1 VYCSGLEGMVM
12 TILERVVILSVSA
25 GTGHMR
31 AAHAL
36 REAIQQS
43 SPTAEVIILDTFR
56 YTTPF
61 LEKVILG
68 TYMEMLKI
76 TPVVYGYLYRQAEW
90 GQPLS
95 GFAKQEFN
103 RILNKL
109 TAPKLVKFLNQTRP
123 QVVVCTHPFP
133 VGIMDRL
140 KGQGLLRVP
149 VVATITDF
157 TVHPFWVF
165 PEVDAYV
172 VASEDLRTPF
182 ADLGIP
188 LERVHATG
196 IPIDPAFARPVDR
209 SGVQQKL
216 HLDPS
221 LPTVLVMGGGLG
233 LGPLVEVV
241 QFLGNGPVPCQLL
254 VVAGHN
260 EQLRQRLLRLA
271 GSNHHPTMVFGFV
284 ENIHELMSVASIMVG
299 KAGGLSCAE
308 ALAKGLPIFIV
319 DPLPGQEERNTEY
332 LCRAGAAVQ
341 VSRVQDL
348 GREVLSCLTDERRLG
363 DMSAAAARLGKP
375 HAAREAVELMY
386 RILQQATLA
395 AARE

>member
-1 VYCSGLEGMVM
+1 MA
-12 TILERVVILSVSA
+12 ILERVVILSVTA

-43 SPTAEVIILDTFR
+43 NPAAEVIVLDTFR
-56 YTTPF
+56 YTSPF

-76 TPVVYGYLYRQAEW
+76 TPVVYGYLYRQAER

-109 TAPKLVKFLNQTRP
+109 TAPKLVKFLKQTRP
-123 QVVVCTHPFP
+123 QLVVCTHPFP
-133 VGIMDRL
+133 VGILDRL
-140 KGQGLLRVP
+140 KSQGLFRMP
-149 VVATITDF
+149 VMATITDF
-157 TVHPFWVF
+157 TVHSFWIF
-165 PEVDAYV
+165 PGVDAYV
-172 VASEDLRTPF
+172 VASEDLKEPF
-182 ADLGIP
+182 AEFGIP
-188 LERVHATG
+188 LKRVHATG

-209 SGVQQKL
+209 LSIQQKL
-216 HLDPS
+216 NLDPC

-233 LGPLVEVV
+233 LGPLAEAV
-241 QFLGNGPVPCQLL
+241 QYLGNGSVPCQLL
-254 VVAGHN
+254 VVAGRN
-260 EQLRQRLLRLA
+260 EQLRQRLLQLA
-271 GSNHHPTMVFGFV
+271 ESNCHPTRVFGFID
-284 ENIHELMSVASIMVG
+284 NIHELMSVSHIMVG

-341 VSRVQDL
+341 VNRVQDL
-348 GREVLSCLTDERRLG
+348 GREILSCLLDKRRLW
-363 DMSAAAARLGKP
+363 DMSAAATRLGKP
-375 HAAREAVELMY
+375 HAAREAVELMQ
-386 RILQQATLA
+386 RILQQDLPA
-395 AARE
+395 AAREQ